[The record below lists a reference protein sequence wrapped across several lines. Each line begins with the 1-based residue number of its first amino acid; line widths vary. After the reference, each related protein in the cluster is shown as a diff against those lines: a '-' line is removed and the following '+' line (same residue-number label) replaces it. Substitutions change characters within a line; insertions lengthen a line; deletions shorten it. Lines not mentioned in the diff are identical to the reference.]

1 MITFSRRFLAAGSL
15 FFASFMG
22 LLIAAEV
29 EQARAEYPGGF
40 SRPPSQGKNYNTW
53 KDAQGPDVGVGKI
66 DLERLP
72 SQVDNSTREQFPP
85 IYKQRWGDMW
95 SVRSDRIYLYL

>member
-1 MITFSRRFLAAGSL
+1 
-15 FFASFMG
+15 MG

-40 SRPPSQGKNYNTW
+40 SRPPSQGKDYNTW

-66 DLERLP
+66 DLNVCLP
-72 SQVDNSTREQFPP
+72 RSIIPLASSSRQFTNRGGGHAVSSQR
-85 IYKQRWGDMW
+85 
-95 SVRSDRIYLYL
+95 